1 MNDSKYLYDLDIS
14 QLANV
19 PYQDVLLLKLNS
31 VKKTNE
37 QTCSHRKQ
45 WQRQGQNE
53 QSS

>member
-31 VKKTNE
+31 AKKTNE
-37 QTCSHRKQ
+37 QTCSYRQ
-45 WQRQGQNE
+45 YARQGQNE